1 MSDGKNYQVFNPP
14 KNRNF
19 PLSLSIIFILI
30 ILIFIS
36 QDTASLIPILGFH
49 GVITNQNSVT
59 HIVQDRIHYSRKDLE
74 KFLEYLIINDYWF
87 LSSQDLYNILSSQN
101 PNISQILKKRKPI
114 MLSFDDGYKTVYTN
128 LLPILKRL
136 EKKYSKKVK
145 VVLFINPGTLANK
158 NSINSPNLGCEEL
171 REGLQQGFYDI
182 QSHGLNHKDL
192 TKLSDKK
199 LIQELLQSQNELR
212 KCTHDLD
219 PEQKVASHFAYPF
232 GAYNP
237 RVKKYVAKYYLSG
250 YLYNNQLL
258 NRNLLKNYYEISRL
272 TVNRQES
279 VIRLI
284 EKFDTKFNQK
294 SIKLLSIKEKPEK
307 TTFK

>member
-74 KFLEYLIINDYWF
+74 KILEYLIINDYWF